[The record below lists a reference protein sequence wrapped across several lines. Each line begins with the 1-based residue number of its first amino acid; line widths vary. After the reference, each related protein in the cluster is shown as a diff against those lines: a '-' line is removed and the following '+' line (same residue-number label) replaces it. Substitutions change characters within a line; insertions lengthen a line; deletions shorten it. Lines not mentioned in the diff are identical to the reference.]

1 MRFRHL
7 TWASSVVV
15 CFSGTAF
22 AQNGQPNNS
31 NAPSGKIVI
40 EKNTG
45 GLEAVARAR
54 AAAGDCKSALDYFDA
69 AMETSISPEL
79 HRDRGICHEKLDHP
93 YPAIDDYRFYLVH
106 RPNAPD
112 ADRVHDRL
120 ESLLAQTGQ
129 SPSDKSTEK
138 TDKNASAQAKA
149 DASVSASDASSKGE
163 GGVSLNVATNAADD
177 PGANPNAGKSADA
190 IDADE
195 KLAAEA
201 DASSLRRGKGF
212 ALGPY
217 FVMRDWTKAGLQAG
231 EAVGAAFRYS
241 FGAPSSLVAE
251 LGYSQINSSGSDS
264 KLGGIA
270 LFGGYEARLR
280 LDPRLTNSILFQ
292 GGLGYERLSQG
303 GTGLVASIVLPRVRG
318 GFRHV
323 FGKAIGLELG
333 VDAGYGFIHI
343 VDTSANSESFMVGGE
358 VALLIAF

>member
-15 CFSGTAF
+15 CFTGTAF
-22 AQNGQPNNS
+22 AQNGQPKNS
-31 NAPSGKIVI
+31 NAPSGKIVV

-45 GLEAVARAR
+45 WLEAAARAR
-54 AAAGDCKSALDYFDA
+54 AAAGDCKAALDYFDA

-112 ADRVHDRL
+112 ADRIHDRL

-129 SPSDKSTEK
+129 ASSDKSTEK
-138 TDKNASAQAKA
+138 ADKNASAQAKA

-177 PGANPNAGKSADA
+177 PGAKPNAGKSADA
-190 IDADE
+190 IDAE
-195 KLAAEA
+195 
-201 DASSLRRGKGF
+201 
-212 ALGPY
+212 LGPY
-217 FVMRDWTKAGLQAG
+217 FVMRDWTKTGLQAG

-241 FGAPSSLVAE
+241 FGAPNSVVAE
-251 LGYSQINSSGSDS
+251 LGYSQINSTGSDS

-270 LFGGYEARLR
+270 LFVGYEARLG
-280 LDPRLTNSILFQ
+280 LDPRLTNSLLFQ

-343 VDTSANSESFMVGGE
+343 VDTTASGESFMVGGE